1 MELQIA
7 EVVELVGGVLVSGRQ
22 DLVLKGVR
30 TLNEAEEGDL
40 SFFSNPKYRSQF
52 DATRAGA
59 VLVTPDIKSGP
70 DGVALIQVD
79 NPSHALSAL
88 AEKVESRTRAFSPG
102 VRKGAHVSEYA
113 MVSPEAAVHAGAV
126 VEDGAS
132 IGRGSDIR
140 SGAVIS
146 RNVVIGD
153 DCTIYQNVS
162 VREGCILGDRVILQP
177 GAVIGSDGFGYEF
190 VDGRHHKVPQ
200 LGIVV
205 LESDVE
211 VGANACID
219 RARFG
224 RTVVGEGTKIDN
236 LVQVGHNVEI
246 GKNCIL
252 VALSGVAGSSKL
264 GEKVTLAAQV
274 GINGH
279 IEIGDEV
286 QLGGKSGAMQSIL
299 EAGVYMGTPAKP
311 FKEEVRQWRNL
322 NNLEE
327 MRRALKVLREEVDH
341 LKEVDE

>member
-1 MELQIA
+1 MEFQIA
-7 EVVELVGGVLVSGRQ
+7 EVVELVGGLLVSGQKDR
-22 DLVLKGVR
+22 VLSGVR
-30 TLNEAEEGDL
+30 TLSEADEADL
-40 SFFSNPKYRSQF
+40 SFFSHPKYRSQF

-59 VLVTPDIKSGP
+59 VLVTPDIQSGP
-70 DGVALIQVD
+70 AGVALIQVD
-79 NPSHALSAL
+79 NPSHALAAL
-88 AEKVESRTRAFSPG
+88 VEKVEQRRRAFEPG
-102 VRKGAHVSEYA
+102 VRQGAHVSEFA
-113 MVSPEAAVHAGAV
+113 DVSAGAAVHAGAV
-126 VEDGAS
+126 IEDGAT
-132 IGRGSDIR
+132 IGRGSEIR

-146 RNVVIGD
+146 RDVSIGE
-153 DCTIYQNVS
+153 DCIIHHNVS

-190 VDGRHHKVPQ
+190 VNGRHHKVPQ

-224 RTVVGEGTKIDN
+224 QTTVGEGTKIDN

-279 IEIGDEV
+279 IEIADGV
-286 QLGGKSGAMQSIL
+286 QLGGKSGAMQSID
-299 EAGVYMGTPAKP
+299 EPGVYMGTPAKP
-311 FKEEVRQWRNL
+311 FKEEVRQWRDL
-322 NNLEE
+322 TKLTE
-327 MRRALKVLREEVDH
+327 MRRALKVLCEEVDR
-341 LKEVDE
+341 LKKV